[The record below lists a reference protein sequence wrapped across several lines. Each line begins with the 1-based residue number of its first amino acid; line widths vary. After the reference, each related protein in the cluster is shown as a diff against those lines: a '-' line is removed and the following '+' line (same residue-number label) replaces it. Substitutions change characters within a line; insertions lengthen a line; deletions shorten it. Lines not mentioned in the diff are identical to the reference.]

1 MIISYKHRQPFTEL
15 PSEPDLNDTYYLLP
29 DDTTPEHIAKAWTA
43 ADGCGYWFAKLLGAI
58 EIIYEPGRV
67 HVNETLYDH
76 GHPDEHMTL
85 FEFGIKLARRAI
97 LARTYS
103 APEGV

>member
-43 ADGCGYWFAKLLGAI
+43 ADGCGYWFAKLLGAV
-58 EIIYEPGRV
+58 EINYEPGRV
-67 HVNETLYDH
+67 HVDETLYTH
-76 GHPDEHMTL
+76 GHPHEHMTL
-85 FEFGIKLARRAI
+85 LEFGLKLARQAA